1 MKKLLTGNEA
11 IAEGIIESGAEV
23 VSGYPGTPSTE
34 VIINL
39 IPKAK
44 DLDIRVDWDIN
55 EKVALEIAAGAAWAG
70 KKAIVTMKMSGV
82 NVAADSLCSIAYSGF
97 TGSMVVYVADDPG
110 TSAGMTEQDSRYYA
124 KLMIMPMLDASNQQ
138 EALDFT
144 KNAFNIS
151 KKIGGPVFLRL
162 TSEVAHAA
170 SDVQFGE
177 NISKDKNSSFLKRDV
192 AKYSKAKA
200 SFCMNQHQEALNRLE
215 KARDIVDS
223 ELKID
228 KVHYGE
234 KSGVIVSGSPWMN
247 LQEAISE
254 YNLDISWLKLGMIYP
269 FPQEK
274 IKSFLDRMD
283 KILIL
288 EELDPFI
295 EEEVLKIIGQYG
307 KKIKVMGKLDHTLP
321 KVGSYS
327 FDMVKKALEVFIE
340 KKLGCEISHEIVEKA
355 KSLEVSRLSSF
366 CTGCPH
372 RGTYYALNQAIK
384 QLKYKKEDIIVSG
397 DIGCNFLGANPP
409 FNSCWS
415 EVAMGASIG
424 IAQGL
429 KLAGIEKPIVATLG
443 DGTFFHSGIA
453 PLINAVYHHIPLT
466 VIVLDNGWTA
476 QTGFEDNPGTIDLK
490 EDEKSKKV
498 ELMDVVKACGVKN
511 VFLTDPYKYK
521 DTLEVLKEAIKY
533 KGVSVIISR
542 RECALQASKRK
553 VSLPKY
559 TVNIEKCIGCRK
571 CIKELAC
578 PAMSFSF
585 SKENKKGVMQITSAC
600 FGCGLC
606 KNICPTGA
614 IEVIANED

>member
-11 IAEGIIESGAEV
+11 IAEGIIESGVEV

-34 VIINL
+34 VITSL
-39 IPKAK
+39 IPMAK
-44 DLDIRVDWDIN
+44 DLNIRVEWDIN

-70 KKAIVTMKMSGV
+70 KRAMVTMKMSGL
-82 NVAADSLCSIAYSGF
+82 NVTADSLCSIAYSGF
-97 TGSMVVYVADDPG
+97 TGGLVIYVADDPG
-110 TSAGMTEQDSRYYA
+110 TAAGMTEQDSRYYA
-124 KLMIMPMLDASNQQ
+124 KSMIIPMLDASNQQ
-138 EALDFT
+138 ETLDFT
-144 KNAFNIS
+144 KIAFGVS
-151 KKIGGPVFLRL
+151 ERIGGPVFLRL
-162 TSEVAHAA
+162 TSEVAHVA
-170 SDVQFGE
+170 SDVQYEESIF
-177 NISKDKNSSFLKRDV
+177 KDKSTPFFERNI

-200 SFCMNQHQEALNRLE
+200 LFCMNQHQEALDRLE
-215 KARDIVDS
+215 EARKIADLEI
-223 ELKID
+223 EID
-228 KVHYGE
+228 KIHYEG
-234 KSGVIVSGSPWMN
+234 KLGVIVSGSPWMN
-247 LQEAISE
+247 LEEAISK
-254 YNLDISWLKLGMIYP
+254 YKLKLSWLKLGMIYP
-269 FPQEK
+269 FSQK
-274 IKSFLDRMD
+274 TIKSFLDKVD
-283 KILIL
+283 KVLIL

-295 EEEVLKIIGQYG
+295 EEEILKIAGQYE
-307 KKIKVMGKLDHTLP
+307 KKIKIMGKLDNTLP
-321 KVGSYS
+321 KVGNYS
-327 FDMVKKALEVFIE
+327 FDIVKKALETFLEI
-340 KKLGCEISHEIVEKA
+340 KLENEVSQEIVEKA
-355 KSLEVSRLSSF
+355 KNLEVSRPSSF
-366 CTGCPH
+366 CAGCPH

-415 EVAMGASIG
+415 EVSMGASIG

-429 KLAGIEKPIVATLG
+429 KLAGIEKPVIATLG

-453 PLINAVYHHIPLT
+453 PLINAVYHNIPLT
-466 VIVLDNGWTA
+466 IIILDNGWTA
-476 QTGFEDNPGTIDLK
+476 QTGFQENPGTVDLNEGKKNKKIELIDL
-490 EDEKSKKV
+490 
-498 ELMDVVKACGVKN
+498 VKGCGVKN
-511 VFLTDPYKYK
+511 VFLTDPYQYK
-521 DTLEVLKEAIKY
+521 DTLEILKEAIKY
-533 KGVSVIISR
+533 KGVSVVISR

>member
-11 IAEGIIESGAEV
+11 IAEGIIESGVEV

-34 VIINL
+34 VITSL
-39 IPKAK
+39 IPMAK
-44 DLDIRVDWDIN
+44 DLNIRVEWDIN

-70 KKAIVTMKMSGV
+70 KRAMVTMKMSGL

-97 TGSMVVYVADDPG
+97 TGGLVIYVADDPG
-110 TSAGMTEQDSRYYA
+110 TAAGMTEQDSRYYA
-124 KLMIMPMLDASNQQ
+124 KSMIIPMLDASNQQ
-138 EALDFT
+138 ETLDFT
-144 KNAFNIS
+144 KIAFGVS
-151 KKIGGPVFLRL
+151 ERIGGPVFLRL
-162 TSEVAHAA
+162 TSEVAHVA
-170 SDVQFGE
+170 SDVQYEESIF
-177 NISKDKNSSFLKRDV
+177 KDKSTPFFERNI

-200 SFCMNQHQEALNRLE
+200 LFCMNQHQEALDRLE
-215 KARDIVDS
+215 EARKIADLEI
-223 ELKID
+223 EID
-228 KVHYGE
+228 KIHYEG
-234 KSGVIVSGSPWMN
+234 KLGVIVSGSPWMN
-247 LQEAISE
+247 LEEAISK
-254 YNLDISWLKLGMIYP
+254 YKLKLSWLKLGMIYP
-269 FPQEK
+269 FSQK
-274 IKSFLDRMD
+274 TIKSFLDKVD
-283 KILIL
+283 KVLIL

-295 EEEVLKIIGQYG
+295 EEEILKIAGQYE
-307 KKIKVMGKLDHTLP
+307 KKIKIMGKLDNTLP
-321 KVGSYS
+321 KVGNYS
-327 FDMVKKALEVFIE
+327 FDIVKKALETFLEI
-340 KKLGCEISHEIVEKA
+340 KLENEVSQEIVEKA
-355 KSLEVSRLSSF
+355 KNLEVSRPSSF
-366 CTGCPH
+366 CAGCPH

-415 EVAMGASIG
+415 EVSMGASIG

-429 KLAGIEKPIVATLG
+429 KLAGIEKPVIATLG

-453 PLINAVYHHIPLT
+453 PLINAVYHNIPLT
-466 VIVLDNGWTA
+466 IIILDNGWTA
-476 QTGFEDNPGTIDLK
+476 QTGFQENPGTVDLNEGKKNKKIELIDL
-490 EDEKSKKV
+490 
-498 ELMDVVKACGVKN
+498 VKGCGVKN
-511 VFLTDPYKYK
+511 VFLTDPYQYK
-521 DTLEVLKEAIKY
+521 DTLEILKEAIKY
-533 KGVSVIISR
+533 KGVSVVISR

>member
-1 MKKLLTGNEA
+1 MKKLMTGNEA

-215 KARDIVDS
+215 KARGIVDS
-223 ELKID
+223 ELEID
-228 KVHYGE
+228 KVHYGG
-234 KSGVIVSGSPWMN
+234 KIGVIVSGSPWMN

-254 YNLDISWLKLGMIYP
+254 YNLDISWLKLGMVYP
-269 FPQEK
+269 FSQEK
-274 IKSFLDRMD
+274 ILSFLDKMD
-283 KILIL
+283 KVLIL

-295 EEEVLKIIGQYG
+295 EEEIERIAGQCE
-307 KKIKVMGKLDHTLP
+307 KKIKVMGKLDNTLP
-321 KVGSYS
+321 KVGNYS
-327 FDMVKKALEVFIE
+327 FSVIKKALEAFLE
-340 KKLGCEISHEIVEKA
+340 YKLGSEISQEIVEKA
-355 KSLEVSRLSSF
+355 KSLEVSRPSSF

-372 RGTYYALNQAIK
+372 RGTYYALNEAIK

-429 KLAGIEKPIVATLG
+429 KLAGIEKPIIATLG

-453 PLINAVYHHIPLT
+453 PLINAVYHNIPLT
-466 VIVLDNGWTA
+466 VIILDNGWTA
-476 QTGFEDNPGTIDLK
+476 QTGFEDNPGTIGLK
-490 EDEKSKKV
+490 DGEKNKKV
-498 ELMDVVKACGVKN
+498 ELVNIVKACGVER
-511 VFLTDPYKYK
+511 VFLTDPYQYK
-521 DTLEVLKEAIKY
+521 ATLEVLKEAIKY
-533 KGVSVIISR
+533 KGVSVVISR

-553 VSLPKY
+553 VCLPKY

-578 PAMSFSF
+578 PAMSFSL

-606 KNICPTGA
+606 QNICPTGA

>member
-11 IAEGIIESGAEV
+11 IAEGIIESGVEV

-34 VIINL
+34 VITSL
-39 IPKAK
+39 IPMAK
-44 DLDIRVDWDIN
+44 DLNIRVEWDIN

-70 KKAIVTMKMSGV
+70 KRAMVTMKMSGL
-82 NVAADSLCSIAYSGF
+82 NVAADSLCSITYSGF
-97 TGSMVVYVADDPG
+97 TGGLVIYVADDPG
-110 TSAGMTEQDSRYYA
+110 TAAGMTEQDSRYYA
-124 KLMIMPMLDASNQQ
+124 KSMIIPMLDASNQQ
-138 EALDFT
+138 ETLDFT
-144 KNAFNIS
+144 KIAFGVS
-151 KKIGGPVFLRL
+151 ERIGGPVFLRL
-162 TSEVAHAA
+162 TSEVAHVA
-170 SDVQFGE
+170 SDVQYEESIF
-177 NISKDKNSSFLKRDV
+177 KDKSTPFFERNI

-200 SFCMNQHQEALNRLE
+200 LFCMNQHQEALDRLE
-215 KARDIVDS
+215 EARKIADLEI
-223 ELKID
+223 EID
-228 KVHYGE
+228 KIHYEG
-234 KSGVIVSGSPWMN
+234 KLGVIVSGSPWMN
-247 LQEAISE
+247 LEEAISK
-254 YNLDISWLKLGMIYP
+254 YKLKLSWLKLGMIYP
-269 FPQEK
+269 FSQK
-274 IKSFLDRMD
+274 TIKSFLDKVD
-283 KILIL
+283 KVLIL

-295 EEEVLKIIGQYG
+295 EEEILKIAGQYE
-307 KKIKVMGKLDHTLP
+307 KKIKIMGKLDNTLP
-321 KVGSYS
+321 KVGNYS
-327 FDMVKKALEVFIE
+327 FDIVKKALETFLEI
-340 KKLGCEISHEIVEKA
+340 KLENEVSQEIVEKA
-355 KSLEVSRLSSF
+355 KNLEVSRPSSF
-366 CTGCPH
+366 CAGCPH

-415 EVAMGASIG
+415 EVSMGASIG

-429 KLAGIEKPIVATLG
+429 KLAGIEKPVIATLG

-453 PLINAVYHHIPLT
+453 PLINAVYHNIPLT
-466 VIVLDNGWTA
+466 IIILDNGWTA
-476 QTGFEDNPGTIDLK
+476 QTGFQENPGTVDLNEGKKNKKIELIDL
-490 EDEKSKKV
+490 
-498 ELMDVVKACGVKN
+498 VKGCGVKN
-511 VFLTDPYKYK
+511 VFLTDPYQYK
-521 DTLEVLKEAIKY
+521 DTLEILKEAIKY
-533 KGVSVIISR
+533 KGVSVVISR